1 MEGSTLYTIG
11 TALNR
16 AANERQVV
24 HVLVE
29 GEWLSG
35 MVVAVDGHGLVLAP
49 DSTEQTVVRI
59 EAISAVRVTA
69 RMVERG
75 HSEDDEQAARAQRSG
90 EARPMPAGRRAS
102 HRREDDD

>member
-1 MEGSTLYTIG
+1 MDGSTIYTIG

-24 HVLVE
+24 HVLVQ
-29 GEWLSG
+29 GQWISG
-35 MVVAVDGHGLVLAP
+35 MVIAVDGHGLVLAP
-49 DSTEQTVVRI
+49 DSTEQTVIRL

-69 RMVERG
+69 RMVERS
-75 HSEDDEQAARAQRSG
+75 HAEDDDQDARAQRSG
-90 EARPMPAGRRAS
+90 EARPMPAGRKGS